1 MNGGELNGGVLFH
14 LGPLAIS
21 DTVLTTWG
29 VMLLLA
35 LAAMLLTYRL
45 APLPKRRQT
54 IAEGLVAV
62 IERAIGDVLPAD
74 AVRRVLPFIASLWI
88 FVLTANLAG
97 LIPGLHA
104 PTRDLSA
111 TAALAVLVF
120 ASTHWYGIRAK
131 GLRAYLRHYAQPSVI
146 LLPFHI
152 ISELTRTLALAI
164 RLFGNIMSLE
174 MAALL
179 VLLIA
184 GFLVPVPLLM
194 LHVIEAVVQA
204 YIFGILALI
213 YIAGAIE
220 PIASSESVESIDS
233 GAITGP
239 VNADAAPDVPP
250 AAAVANPNDKEES

>member
-1 MNGGELNGGVLFH
+1 MNNAESVADVVFR

-21 DTVLTTWG
+21 NTVLTTWG
-29 VMLLLA
+29 VMAGFGLLA
-35 LAAMLLTYRL
+35 ILLRL
-45 APLPKRRQT
+45 PINGQPSRWQNA
-54 IAEGLVAV
+54 IEAIVVAIEG
-62 IERAIGDVLPAD
+62 AIGEVLPPAS
-74 AVRRVLPFIASLWI
+74 VRRVLPFVATLWL
-88 FVLTANLAG
+88 FVLVANLVG
-97 LIPGLHA
+97 LIPRLHA

-120 ASTHWYGIRAK
+120 GSTHWFGIRDH
-131 GLRAYLRHYAQPSVI
+131 GLRNHLRHYVEPSVI

-194 LHVIEAVVQA
+194 LHVVEAVVQA
-204 YIFGILALI
+204 YIFGMLALI
-213 YIAGAIE
+213 YIAGALE
-220 PIASSESVESIDS
+220 STESESSSSVENK
-233 GAITGP
+233 P
-239 VNADAAPDVPP
+239 
-250 AAAVANPNDKEES
+250 

>member
-1 MNGGELNGGVLFH
+1 MNNSESVATTVFQ

-21 DTVLTTWG
+21 NTVVTTWG
-29 VMLLLA
+29 VMLGFV
-35 LAAMLLTYRL
+35 LLTLLLRFS
-45 APLPKRRQT
+45 RQPSSLRNLLEAVVVAIEGA
-54 IAEGLVAV
+54 IAE
-62 IERAIGDVLPAD
+62 VLPA
-74 AVRRVLPFIASLWI
+74 ASVRRVLPFVASLWL
-88 FVLTANLAG
+88 FVLVANLVG
-97 LIPGLHA
+97 LIPELHA

-120 ASTHWYGIRAK
+120 GSTHWFGIRDR
-131 GLRAYLRHYAQPSVI
+131 GWRQHFRHYVEPSII

-152 ISELTRTLALAI
+152 ISEFTRTLALAI

-204 YIFGILALI
+204 YIFGMLALI
-213 YIAGAIE
+213 YIAGALE
-220 PIASSESVESIDS
+220 PTESDIS
-233 GAITGP
+233 AIP
-239 VNADAAPDVPP
+239 
-250 AAAVANPNDKEES
+250 EE

>member
-1 MNGGELNGGVLFH
+1 MNDNDAALQ
-14 LGPLAIS
+14 LGPLSIS

-29 VMLLLA
+29 IMLAFSLLA
-35 LAAMLLTYRL
+35 WLPRIRINGRPSRWHGAAE
-45 APLPKRRQT
+45 AVVVA
-54 IAEGLVAV
+54 IEG
-62 IERAIGDVLPAD
+62 AIGEVLPA
-74 AVRRVLPFIASLWI
+74 ASVRRVLPFVATLWL
-88 FVLTANLAG
+88 FVLIANLIG
-97 LIPGLHA
+97 LIPGLHS

-120 ASTHWYGIRAK
+120 ASTHWFGIRDH
-131 GLRAYLRHYAQPSVI
+131 GLRNHLRHYLEPSVI

-194 LHVIEAVVQA
+194 LHVVEAVVQA
-204 YIFGILALI
+204 YIFGMLALI
-213 YIAGAIE
+213 YIAGALE
-220 PIASSESVESIDS
+220 SHASETSSSAEHNS
-233 GAITGP
+233 
-239 VNADAAPDVPP
+239 
-250 AAAVANPNDKEES
+250 

>member
-1 MNGGELNGGVLFH
+1 MRGGELGEYVVLQ

-21 DTVLTTWG
+21 DTVVTTWG
-29 VMLLLA
+29 IMLCFA
-35 LAAMLLTYRL
+35 LAAWLLRQHLRDDPSRL
-45 APLPKRRQT
+45 QSA
-54 IAEGLVAV
+54 AEGVVAT
-62 IERAIGDVLPAD
+62 IEAAVGEVLPAQ
-74 AVRRVLPFIASLWI
+74 AVRTVLPFVATLWL
-88 FVLTANLAG
+88 FVLVANLAG

-120 ASTHWYGIRAK
+120 VSTHWFGIRAK
-131 GLRAYLRHYAQPSVI
+131 GLRVYLRHYAEPSVI

-152 ISELTRTLALAI
+152 ISEFTRALALAI

-174 MAALL
+174 LAALL

-204 YIFGILALI
+204 YIFGMLALI

-220 PIASSESVESIDS
+220 TSV
-233 GAITGP
+233 P
-239 VNADAAPDVPP
+239 QP
-250 AAAVANPNDKEES
+250 AEPATALPSQEEKS